1 MYANVKI
8 VVLYLKITVSLLLL
22 CRPSVLYVNKAT
34 CPPYFSCG
42 LFLVRRVSYYTGNAL
57 LCGVELFL
65 LLIVS
70 RSNTKVHLS
79 ADACSLDWPGGTPGN
94 Y

>member
-1 MYANVKI
+1 MNFQKYNGFHLAYIFSTETSALFSASYMYANVKI

-57 LCGVELFL
+57 LCGVELCF
-65 LLIVS
+65 S
-70 RSNTKVHLS
+70 F
-79 ADACSLDWPGGTPGN
+79 
-94 Y
+94 

>member
-42 LFLVRRVSYYTGNAL
+42 LFLVRRVSRYTGNAL
-57 LCGVELFL
+57 LCGVELAS
-65 LLIVS
+65 VS
-70 RSNTKVHLS
+70 KR
-79 ADACSLDWPGGTPGN
+79 G
-94 Y
+94 